1 MPEGA
6 TAKIRGGLVGEAER
20 SDRLRSVYG
29 ARDSRELAG
38 LYDVW
43 AEDYERDVLA
53 FGYTIPA
60 VAAGMFCRHVEPG
73 DGAVLDAGAGT
84 GMMGTILAPLG
95 YTDLTGIDLSPGML
109 KLASEKGVYSDL
121 RRMELGRRLDFPD
134 DAFAA
139 TVATGVFTEGH
150 APPEALE
157 ELVRVT
163 APGGHVVFSVREDVY
178 RSLGFEEQHE
188 TLEGDGR
195 WRLVEKTG
203 DFAQLPLE
211 DPDLRSRVYACRV
224 N

>member
-1 MPEGA
+1 MGD
-6 TAKIRGGLVGEAER
+6 GER
-20 SDRLRSVYG
+20 SERLRSVYK

-53 FGYTIPA
+53 FGYTVPA
-60 VAAGMFCRHVEPG
+60 VAAGVFCRHVRAG
-73 DGAVLDAGAGT
+73 DGTVLDAGAGT

-95 YTDLTGIDLSPGML
+95 YGDLTGIDLSPGML
-109 KLASEKGVYSDL
+109 DLVRKKDVYGDL
-121 RRMELGRRLDFPD
+121 HQMELGRRLDFLD

-150 APPEALE
+150 APPKALE

-188 TLEGDGR
+188 TLESDGR
-195 WRLVEKTG
+195 WQLVEKTES
-203 DFAQLPLE
+203 FAQLPLE
-211 DPDLRSRVYACRV
+211 DPNLQSRIYACRV
-224 N
+224 V